1 MNTAR
6 APAARVG
13 PRPGESVIRDTVSF
27 PTANHNRRQLKAKR
41 GWGVTSLSY
50 MESPSR
56 RRKYVEGRASQLDD
70 LLTAVGVERDG
81 EAFTEL
87 FDHFRP
93 RVHAQLL
100 RLGLAPFAATDVTQD
115 VMETIWCKAHQFDRS
130 KSAAATWVFRIA
142 QNRRVDV
149 RRRSRDHIFVDA
161 DLLAI
166 PDPAP
171 DNDDNIDAAQREQHV
186 HAALEE
192 LPRDQFRMVQL
203 AFFEGLSHATIAA
216 RTKIPIGTVKSR
228 LRLAFTR
235 LRRLLGD
242 AGVTGA

>member
-1 MNTAR
+1 
-6 APAARVG
+6 
-13 PRPGESVIRDTVSF
+13 
-27 PTANHNRRQLKAKR
+27 
-41 GWGVTSLSY
+41 

-56 RRKYVEGRASQLDD
+56 RRKFVAGRASQLDD

-93 RVHAQLL
+93 RVHAQML
-100 RLGLAPFAATDVTQD
+100 RLGLAPFAAADVAQD

-149 RRRSRDHIFVDA
+149 RRRSRDHIFFDT

-203 AFFEGLSHATIAA
+203 AFFEGLSHASIAA

>member
-1 MNTAR
+1 
-6 APAARVG
+6 VKG
-13 PRPGESVIRDTVSF
+13 
-27 PTANHNRRQLKAKR
+27 QW
-41 GWGVTSLSY
+41 GWGVTSLSHT
-50 MESPSR
+50 ELPSR

-100 RLGLAPFAATDVTQD
+100 RLGLAPFAAADVTQD

-149 RRRSRDHIFVDA
+149 RRRSRDHILVDA

-216 RTKIPIGTVKSR
+216 RTKTPIGTVKSR

>member
-1 MNTAR
+1 M
-6 APAARVG
+6 
-13 PRPGESVIRDTVSF
+13 
-27 PTANHNRRQLKAKR
+27 
-41 GWGVTSLSY
+41 TSLSHI
-50 MESPSR
+50 ESPSR
-56 RRKYVEGRASQLDD
+56 QRKYSAIRVCELDE
-70 LLTAVGVERDG
+70 LLTAVGLERDG
-81 EAFTEL
+81 EAFTAL

-93 RVHAQLL
+93 RVHAQML
-100 RLGLAPFAATDVTQD
+100 RLGLAPFAAADVAQD
-115 VMETIWCKAHQFDRS
+115 VMETIWCKAHQFDRN

-161 DLLAI
+161 DLSAI
-166 PDPAP
+166 PDTAP
-171 DNDDNIDAAQREQHV
+171 DNDDTIDAARREQHV

-192 LPRDQFRMVQL
+192 LPQDQFRMVQL
-203 AFFEGLSHATIAA
+203 AFFQGLSHATIAA

>member
-1 MNTAR
+1 VER
-6 APAARVG
+6 ASATKIG
-13 PRPGESVIRDTVSF
+13 PRPGKNVIRDTVS
-27 PTANHNRRQLKAKR
+27 PPVAAHTCVQLEANW
-41 GWGVTSLSY
+41 GWGVTSLSHI
-50 MESPSR
+50 ETQAR
-56 RRKYVEGRASQLDD
+56 QRKYSAIRGCELDD
-70 LLTAVGVERDG
+70 LLTAVGLERDG
-81 EAFTEL
+81 EAFTAL

-93 RVHAQLL
+93 RVQAQML
-100 RLGLAPFAATDVTQD
+100 RLGLAPFTAADVTQD

-142 QNRRVDV
+142 QNRQVDV
-149 RRRSRDHIFVDA
+149 RRRNRDHIFADVD
-161 DLLAI
+161 LFTI
-166 PDPAP
+166 PDTAP
-171 DNDDNIDAAQREQHV
+171 DNDDNIDAAQREHHV

-192 LPRDQFRMVQL
+192 LPQDQFRVVQL

>member
-1 MNTAR
+1 M
-6 APAARVG
+6 PG
-13 PRPGESVIRDTVSF
+13 LGESVIRDTVSC
-27 PTANHNRRQLKAKR
+27 PAAAHSRRQLEANW
-41 GWGVTSLSY
+41 GWGVTSLSHI
-50 MESPSR
+50 ESPSR
-56 RRKYVEGRASQLDD
+56 QRKYSAIRGGELDE
-70 LLTAVGVERDG
+70 LLTAVGLERDG
-81 EAFTEL
+81 EAFTAL

-93 RVHAQLL
+93 RVHAQML
-100 RLGLAPFAATDVTQD
+100 RLGLAPFAAADVAQD
-115 VMETIWCKAHQFDRS
+115 VMETIWCKAHQFDRN

-161 DLLAI
+161 DLFAI
-166 PDPAP
+166 PDTAP
-171 DNDDNIDAAQREQHV
+171 SNDDNIDAARREQHV

-192 LPRDQFRMVQL
+192 LPQDQFRMVQL

>member
-1 MNTAR
+1 VR
-6 APAARVG
+6 
-13 PRPGESVIRDTVSF
+13 SVKV
-27 PTANHNRRQLKAKR
+27 NW
-41 GWGVTSLSY
+41 GWGVTSLSH

-56 RRKYVEGRASQLDD
+56 RHKYAATNVRNLDD

-81 EAFTEL
+81 EAFNAL

-93 RVHAQLL
+93 RVHAQMV
-100 RLGLAPFAATDVTQD
+100 RLGLAPFAAADVTQD

-149 RRRSRDHIFVDA
+149 RRRNRDHIFVDA
-161 DLLAI
+161 DLFSI
-166 PDPAP
+166 PDTAP

-192 LPRDQFRMVQL
+192 LPLDQFRMVQL

-216 RTKIPIGTVKSR
+216 RTQIPIGTVKSR

-235 LRRLLGD
+235 LRRLLAD

>member
-1 MNTAR
+1 
-6 APAARVG
+6 
-13 PRPGESVIRDTVSF
+13 
-27 PTANHNRRQLKAKR
+27 
-41 GWGVTSLSY
+41 VTSLSHI
-50 MESPSR
+50 ESRPQQRNYSAIR
-56 RRKYVEGRASQLDD
+56 GRELDD
-70 LLTAVGVERDG
+70 LLTAVGLERDG
-81 EAFTEL
+81 QAFTAL

-93 RVHAQLL
+93 RVHSQML
-100 RLGLAPFAATDVTQD
+100 RLGLAPFAAADVTQD
-115 VMETIWCKAHQFDRS
+115 VMETIWSKAHQYDRS
-130 KSAAATWVFRIA
+130 KSAATTWVFRVA

-149 RRRSRDHIFVDA
+149 RRRNRDHIFVDA

-166 PDPAP
+166 PDTTT
-171 DNDDNIDAAQREQHV
+171 DNDDTIDAARREQHV

-192 LPRDQFRMVQL
+192 LPQDQFRMVQL

-242 AGVTGA
+242 AGVTGAC